1 MDKNFENWSNWRKNP
16 SSSNLMSTVDGFDGL
31 INTSIGQQ
39 KNINR
44 SLLKGRAKL
53 LTIDAIKT
61 FDPSSGANLTTH
73 VYNYLRPINR
83 ESKDMVEI
91 APVSRH
97 YSDESAKMINAI
109 SSFSEENGREPDD
122 SEIRDMLGISQKRL
136 EKLNKIVKYEI
147 PESQIVGGMEDE
159 DVDEQSNKLNLW
171 TDYVY
176 HDLGTRDKK
185 ILDFKLGRSGHP
197 EMSNEEIALKLNTSP
212 MEISNRSANIAKKI
226 LDGMNTREKTIK

>member
-1 MDKNFENWSNWRKNP
+1 MDNNLENWNAWRQKPTSN
-16 SSSNLMSTVDGFDGL
+16 NLMSVVNGFDGL

-39 KNINR
+39 KNVNR
-44 SLLKGRAKL
+44 SLLKSKAKL

-61 FDPSSGANLTTH
+61 FDPSSGANLSTH

-83 ESKDMVEI
+83 ESKDMTEI
-91 APVSRH
+91 APMSRH

-109 SSFSEENGREPDD
+109 TSFTEENGREPDD

-147 PESQIVGGMEDE
+147 PESQIVGGLEDE
-159 DVDEQSNKLNLW
+159 DTDEQSNKLNLW

-176 HDLGTRDKK
+176 HDLGTKDKK

-197 EMSNEEIALKLNTSP
+197 DMSNDEIALKLHTSP
-212 MEISNRSANIAKKI
+212 MEISNRAAYIASKI
-226 LDGMNTREKTIK
+226 LEGMNTKEKTI

>member
-1 MDKNFENWSNWRKNP
+1 MDKNLENWSAWSQKPTSN
-16 SSSNLMSTVDGFDGL
+16 NLMSVVNGFDGL
-31 INTSIGQQ
+31 MNTSIGQQ
-39 KNINR
+39 KNVNR
-44 SLLKGRAKL
+44 SMLKSRAKL

-61 FDPSSGANLTTH
+61 FDPSSGANLSTH

-83 ESKDMVEI
+83 ESKDMTEI
-91 APVSRH
+91 APMSRH
-97 YSDESAKMINAI
+97 YSDESAKMINAVT
-109 SSFSEENGREPDD
+109 SFAEDNGREPDD

-176 HDLGTRDKK
+176 HDLGTKDKK

-197 EMSNEEIALKLNTSP
+197 EMSNEEIAVKLQTSP
-212 MEISNRSANIAKKI
+212 MEISNRSAYIAVKI
-226 LDGMNTREKTIK
+226 LEGMNTKEKIIQ

>member
-1 MDKNFENWSNWRKNP
+1 MDKNFENWSTWKKNP
-16 SSSNLMSTVDGFDGL
+16 SSGNLMSVVDGFDGL

-44 SLLKGRAKL
+44 SLLKSKAKL

-61 FDPSSGANLTTH
+61 YDPLSGANLTTH

-83 ESKDMVEI
+83 ESKDMAEV
-91 APVSRH
+91 APMSRH
-97 YSDESAKMINAI
+97 YSDESAKMINAVT
-109 SSFSEENGREPDD
+109 SFAEENGREPDD

-147 PESQIVGGMEDE
+147 PESQVIGGMEDE
-159 DVDEQSNKLNLW
+159 DTDEQSDRLNLW

-176 HDLGTRDKK
+176 HDLGTKDKK
-185 ILDFKLGRSGHP
+185 ILDLKLGRNGHT
-197 EMSNEEIALKLNTSP
+197 EMSNEEVAIKLNTSP
-212 MEISNRSANIAKKI
+212 AEISNRSAYIASKI
-226 LDGMNTREKTIK
+226 LQGMNTKEKIIK

>member
-31 INTSIGQQ
+31 MNTSIGQQ

-97 YSDESAKMINAI
+97 YNDESAKMINAI

-159 DVDEQSNKLNLW
+159 DIDEQSNKLNLW

>member
-31 INTSIGQQ
+31 MNTSIGQQ

-83 ESKDMVEI
+83 ESKDMAEI

-97 YSDESAKMINAI
+97 YNDESAKMINAI
-109 SSFSEENGREPDD
+109 TSFSEENGREPDD
-122 SEIRDMLGISQKRL
+122 SEIRDILGISQKRL
-136 EKLNKIVKYEI
+136 EKLNKIVKYEV

-159 DVDEQSNKLNLW
+159 DIDEQSNKLNLW

-176 HDLGTRDKK
+176 HDLGTKDKK

-197 EMSNEEIALKLNTSP
+197 EMSNEEIALKLNISP